1 MRRPFQ
7 ALFTIVLCAVVSS
20 GAIAQTPAGSTAK
33 RPMTIDDVMSI
44 INVGS
49 AVISPNGAQ
58 VVYTVTAWEHPAADP
73 AKGDTAKGDKHEIR
87 SHLWLVPTDGSRPGR
102 QITFSERG
110 ESQPAWS
117 PDGSTIAFLSARG
130 TASGDDAPRAQIHLL
145 RIDGGEAQKLTD
157 VKEGVSGFSW
167 SPDGK
172 RIALLSVD
180 SLPKTT
186 EAARKRRDDSQVF
199 EGDQRLSHV
208 WVIDVATKKATELAH
223 STKFTV
229 RGAPEWSPDSRR
241 FAYLTTPTTLIRD
254 ERRSAFIVD
263 AATSVSD
270 AIDAGADI
278 QSTPEW
284 SPDGKT
290 LAFTTLKQ
298 THAPLADSIPDRE
311 ISNAHLVLYDV
322 ATKRARDVSA
332 GFDNSP
338 GNLTWT
344 PDGHSLFF
352 TAGEHVYASAFRF
365 DVASGTYAQLTQKQ
379 IIRGLSFDKSGAH
392 AAMIIDSPTSA
403 SDVFAADASFASPR
417 KLTNTNPQ
425 LTGMALGETEV
436 VTWKSFDGQD
446 VEGVLLKPV
455 GYREG
460 QRYPL
465 LVDIHGGPTGAH
477 SAGFKANWGSPG
489 QYWAGQ
495 GWAVLY
501 PNPRGS
507 TGYGEKFMR
516 GNIKDWGVGDY
527 KDIMAGA
534 EAMVKRGVADNDKL
548 AVSGWSYGGYM
559 TSWVVSQTS
568 RFKAAMEGAGLT
580 DLVSMYGTTDIPGYI
595 GSFFQGNP
603 TKETMEMYRQ
613 RSAITFVDQVTTPLL
628 ILHGGNDQRVPI
640 GQPMEYFRALKDR
653 GKTVELVFYPR
664 EGHGLGEYYHQIDK
678 VRREFEWIN
687 RYTLGTRP
695 VSLTP

>member
-1 MRRPFQ
+1 MLRRYASLA
-7 ALFTIVLCAVVSS
+7 ALCSLVLVAPVV
-20 GAIAQTPAGSTAK
+20 AQTPAGSAVK
-33 RPMTIDDVMSI
+33 RPMTIDDIMSLR
-44 INVGS
+44 NVGG
-49 AVISPNGAQ
+49 AQISPNGAQ
-58 VVYTVTAWEHPAADP
+58 VVYAVSAWEHPNANP

-87 SHLWLVPTDGSRPGR
+87 SHLWLVPTDGSRPAR

-110 ESQPAWS
+110 ESQPQWS
-117 PDGSTIAFLSARG
+117 PDGSAIAFVSARG
-130 TASGDDAPRAQIHLL
+130 TANGEDGPRPQIHLL
-145 RIDGGEAQKLTD
+145 RLDGGEAEKLTD

-167 SPDGK
+167 SDDGR
-172 RIALLSVD
+172 RIAFLSVD

-186 EAARKRRDDSQVF
+186 DAARKRHDDPQVF

-208 WVIDVATKKATELAH
+208 WVVDIATKKTTELAH
-223 STKFTV
+223 STQYTV
-229 RGAPEWSPDSRR
+229 RGAPDWSPDGRKIT
-241 FAYLTTPTTLIRD
+241 YLTTPSTLIRD

-263 AATSVSD
+263 ASTGATEP
-270 AIDAGADI
+270 IDAGAEI
-278 QSTPEW
+278 QSTPLW

-311 ISNAHLVLYDV
+311 IANAHLVLYDV
-322 ATKRARDVSA
+322 ATKKPRDMSA

-338 GNLTWT
+338 GGLIWT
-344 PDGHSLFF
+344 RDGRALLF
-352 TAGEHVYASAFRF
+352 TTGDRVYSSAFRF
-365 DVASGTYAQLTQKQ
+365 DVATGKYSQLTQKQ
-379 IIRGLSFDKSGAH
+379 ILRGISLDKSGAR
-392 AAMIIDSPTSA
+392 AAMIIDSPTSPGEVYT
-403 SDVFAADASFASPR
+403 SDVAFASPR
-417 KLTNTNPQ
+417 KLTDANPQ
-425 LTGMALGETEV
+425 LASMALGETEV
-436 VTWKSFDGQD
+436 VTWKSPDGQE

-460 QRYPL
+460 QRYPM

-477 SAGFKANWGSPG
+477 NAGFKANWGSPG

-516 GNIKDWGVGDY
+516 GNLKDWGVGDY

-534 EAMVKRGVADNDKL
+534 DAMVKRGLADNDKL

-595 GSFFQGNP
+595 GSFFMGNP
-603 TKETMEMYRQ
+603 TKETMELYRQ
-613 RSAITFVDQVTTPLL
+613 RSALTFVDQVTTPLL
-628 ILHGGNDQRVPI
+628 ILHGGSDQRVPI

-664 EGHGLGEYYHQIDK
+664 EGHGLGEYYHQMDK